1 MRSCNPIPNLFQAE
15 SRGMYESGAVPFRYG
30 QRAHFPR
37 LSLSGAILWNLFLT
51 VLLVSL
57 IGCARAAGGNVLE
70 LGSLFT
76 DHAVLQRNVSLPIF
90 GKGKEGEPV
99 RVHFAGKTA
108 ETSVKNGIWETKLP
122 ALPAGGPFDLVVESG
137 PERIRRSDI
146 YVGDVWV
153 AAGQSNMQMGFGSA
167 PELVDRAE
175 EFLNPSV
182 HIFGVRLASSNM
194 PLTDSALS
202 QSGWHAVDKSGLKW
216 CSIVAYLF
224 ASKYGKEAGVPVGIL
239 SANQGSTG
247 IETWMPLEA
256 VRKVIPD
263 VKTFSDE
270 PFFCEG
276 GAFTKNFQSGKA
288 QLASGLFNAMI
299 SPLVRFPVKG
309 VLWYQGENNSG
320 HPMNYSKLL
329 TGLAESWR
337 EKWGNPSMP
346 FVVVQLT
353 SYGNEKEPRGDT
365 FPWLREQQQLAVTG
379 TPGSGLAITYDL
391 GEFSDIHPHAKEG
404 VAGRMVDT
412 FLSFDKG
419 GPKELGPQL
428 KTSKVEGNH
437 IRLGFESPGGTL
449 VAKEVVMNKNKGLAP
464 GTDPEAFRCPAGV
477 LKGFEICGADGKF
490 VEAEAV
496 IEGKDV
502 MVNAPSVREPVAVR
516 YAWKNF
522 ALANLSDEKGY
533 PAAPF
538 RTDDFPPPAALLQ
551 Q

>member
-1 MRSCNPIPNLFQAE
+1 MPDLLDGPGKSETR
-15 SRGMYESGAVPFRYG
+15 AVAFHRR
-30 QRAHFPR
+30 QKTHFPAR
-37 LSLSGAILWNLFLT
+37 RFWEPPFWLGSFFAIFVFL
-51 VLLVSL
+51 
-57 IGCARAAGGNVLE
+57 AACSHAADGNGLE

-76 DHAVLQRNVSLPIF
+76 DHAVLQRDVPLPIF

-99 RVHFAGKTA
+99 KVRFAGQTM
-108 ETSVKNGIWETKLP
+108 ETSVKNGLWEAKLP
-122 ALPAGGPFDLVVESG
+122 ALPAGGPFDLLVESG
-137 PERIRRSDI
+137 SEKIRRSDI

-175 EFLNPSV
+175 EFLNPLV
-182 HIFGVRLASSNM
+182 RVFGVRLASSNA

-224 ASKYGKEAGVPVGIL
+224 ASKYGREAGVPVGIL

-263 VKTFSDE
+263 VKTFSGE

-276 GAFTKNFQSGKA
+276 GAFAENFRSGKT

-320 HPMNYSKLL
+320 HPMNYSRLL
-329 TGLAESWR
+329 TGLVESWR

-353 SYGNEKEPRGDT
+353 SYGNGKEPRGDT

-449 VAKEVVMNKNKGLAP
+449 VAKEVVMNKNKGMAP

-477 LKGFEICGADGKF
+477 LKGFEICGGDEKF

-502 MVNAPSVREPVAVR
+502 VVNAPSVPEPVAIR

-522 ALANLSDEKGY
+522 ALANLFDEKGY

-538 RTDDFPPPAALLQ
+538 RTDDFPPPAGFLQ